1 MLKKV
6 LAAASLACCA
16 LGAQAT
22 ITIVAGN
29 NVGPFID
36 LSTLTTSP
44 IYTASVSGLR
54 LDPPGAVDGKYLAA
68 GFPRASNLSPVDDPV
83 IVNFAQSTFASF
95 LWGSPDTYNF
105 LTIHT
110 DGASD
115 GLVFDSTNTDLIN
128 LGFIF
133 NGWNSHSHYVG
144 FQATNELITGF
155 EFYSD
160 QYNAFEVT
168 NFSTSPIP
176 EPETY
181 ALMLAGLG
189 VVGFMARRRKAV

>member
-29 NVGPFID
+29 NVGSFLD
-36 LSTLTTSP
+36 LASLTSSP
-44 IYTASVSGLR
+44 VYTATVDGLR
-54 LDPPGAVDGKYLAA
+54 ITPLGAVDGKYLAA
-68 GFPRASNLSPVDDPV
+68 GYQREDLSPVDNPV
-83 IVNFAQSTFASF
+83 LVTFAAPTLYASF
-95 LWGSPDTYNF
+95 LWGTPDVYNF
-105 LTIHT
+105 LTVHT
-110 DGASD
+110 SAADY
-115 GLVFDSTNTDLIN
+115 VIDSTNVDLAG
-128 LGFIF
+128 LGFVF
-133 NGWNSHSHYVG
+133 NGWNSNSHYVG
-144 FQATNELITGF
+144 FQTSDDEMITGL

-160 QYNAFEVT
+160 TLNAFEVT